1 MRRDTWTLKLEKELN
16 ASKKAMN
23 NMVTAVGE
31 GEISGEALDAGME
44 WLKAMSAFFDKM
56 EKRYGDKR

>member
-56 EKRYGDKR
+56 EKRYNVK

>member
-23 NMVTAVGE
+23 DMVTAVGE

-56 EKRYGDKR
+56 EKRYNVK

>member
-1 MRRDTWTLKLEKELN
+1 MN

-23 NMVTAVGE
+23 DMVTAVGE

-56 EKRYGDKR
+56 ERQYGDKR